1 MCDGETKES
10 KHSEM
15 SGGPKILC
23 LGLDGATMDLIL
35 PWIEAG
41 KLPTFKYLRDSGG
54 FGELESVVQPCSAQA
69 WTSFMTGKNPGGH
82 GIFGFRKQLPGS
94 YKHAFASG
102 GMVGSRKIW
111 NILSQSGKQVF
122 IMNVPVT
129 YPPEPVNGCLISGM
143 DAPGTDCV
151 FTYPPEMRKE
161 LMRITNGGYVI
172 TVHLGGY
179 LTSDRRRRK
188 ALDKLLNMAERRT
201 QAALHFLKTHPWH
214 FAMVK
219 YDIPD
224 QAQHYFWQYLR
235 LDGNGKFGDAIYR
248 TYLKLD
254 EIVGRF
260 LREID
265 EDTTLMVVSDH
276 GGGPHCGKAIYVNEW
291 LRRQGFLAPRFAGKN
306 GRGGIGGSRV
316 MKFSYQFTKWVYH
329 SVLLRILPDAGKD
342 ALSRI
347 FPGLR
352 SRVRQYLKFSFLD
365 WRHTRAYLGGNLD
378 VIHVNLKGREP
389 EGIVEPG
396 QEYERLRE
404 DIISGLQSIID
415 PETGRA
421 VFERIYKREEVYEG
435 EYLGEAPDLLL
446 VPRGYAYSMGRDL
459 LDDNGASLVAS
470 IRHHRG
476 ISGIHTMKGILFLH
490 GRPFKRNCQLYRAK
504 IIDLAPTILYLMGLP
519 VPDDMDGRPLTDAF
533 CEAFVRERPVRYSKG
548 GGIGQRQYE
557 SVYTP
562 GEAHAIEA
570 RLRGLGYI
578 DS

>member
-1 MCDGETKES
+1 MKRE
-10 KHSEM
+10 
-15 SGGPKILC
+15 PKILC
-23 LGLDGATMDLIL
+23 LGFDGATMDLIR
-35 PWIEAG
+35 PWVAAG
-41 KLPTFKYLRDSGG
+41 KLPTFKYLSESGC

-69 WTSFMTGKNPGGH
+69 WTSFMTGKNPGKH

-94 YKHAFASG
+94 YKHIFASG
-102 GMVGSRKIW
+102 SMVASKKIW
-111 NILSQSGKQVF
+111 NILSQSGKKVF
-122 IMNVPVT
+122 VMNVPVT

-143 DAPGTDCV
+143 DAPGTDSV
-151 FTYPPEMRKE
+151 FTYPPELRKE
-161 LMRITNGGYVI
+161 LMRATNGKYVI

-188 ALDKLLNMAERRT
+188 ALDKLLDMAERRT
-201 QAALHFLKTHPWH
+201 QAALHFMRTHPWH

-224 QAQHYFWQYLR
+224 QAQHYFWHYLH

-254 EIVGRF
+254 EIVARF

-265 EDTTLMVVSDH
+265 EETTLMVVSDH
-276 GGGPHCGKAIYVNEW
+276 GGGPHCGKVIHVNEW
-291 LRRQGFLAPRFAGKN
+291 LRRQGFLEPRFVEKN
-306 GRGGIGGSRV
+306 GREKSAGSAAR
-316 MKFSYQFTKWVYH
+316 KFSYQFTKWIYL
-329 SVLLRILPDAGKD
+329 SVLLRILPDSAKD

-352 SRVRQYLKFSFLD
+352 SQVRHYLKFSFLD

-378 VIHVNLKGREP
+378 VININLKGREP

-396 QEYERLRE
+396 EEYEGLRN
-404 DIISGLQSIID
+404 DIISGLRSIED

-421 VFERIYKREEVYEG
+421 VFERIFKREEVYEG

-446 VPRGYAYSMGRDL
+446 VPRGYAYSMGREL
-459 LDDNGASLVAS
+459 LNDSGSPLVAPV
-470 IRHHRG
+470 RHHRG
-476 ISGIHTMKGILFLH
+476 ISGIHTMEGIFFLH
-490 GRPFKRNCQLYRAK
+490 GKPFKRNCRIDGAK
-504 IIDLAPTILYLMGLP
+504 ITDLAPTIFYLMGLP
-519 VPDDMDGRPLTDAF
+519 VPDDMDGRPLSDAF
-533 CEAFVRERPVRYSKG
+533 CESFLQERPIRYSKG
-548 GGIGQRQYE
+548 DGIAPKRYE
-557 SVYTP
+557 SVYTH
-562 GEAHAIEA
+562 GEARAIEA